1 MGLSPRLL
9 RLHQEACRATEK
21 SGGFQHTLALWRAVA
36 SQAEVDGTPEA
47 EPAIR
52 ARRILAALEEGEAEP
67 N

>member
-21 SGGFQHTLALWRAVA
+21 SGGFQHTLTLWRAVA

-47 EPAIR
+47 EPAIQ
-52 ARRILAALEEGEAEP
+52 ARRILETFEDAEP